1 MTIEFKDLTT
11 GEHAGRGAF
20 DELMRTAESH
30 LEREFK
36 ENRIDSNEYAQVY
49 LGTLNAAMSTSLQY
63 VMGHGIASR
72 QEELLTNQALGV
84 LASTLVTTQQLA
96 NLVKE
101 EALADAE
108 LLIKAQQLLN
118 LQQEN
123 TLAIAQT
130 AKLNADVLILAK
142 QLLVMDKEL
151 IKTQADIEL
160 VNQEKANKLTQNAII
175 VKQGIKMDEEI
186 LLLRQKKHTEEAQI
200 LDTVNGVSV
209 TGVIGKQKSLYAA
222 QEAGFARD
230 AEQKLLKFMT
240 DNWGL
245 RLNSD
250 PLTVLPG
257 GFSNTEIDK
266 VLTKA
271 KAGINVS

>member
-1 MTIEFKDLTT
+1 MAIEFKDLTT

-20 DELMRTAESH
+20 DELMRTTESH

-36 ENRIDSNEYAQVY
+36 ENRINGNEYATVY
-49 LGTLNAAMSTSLQY
+49 LGSLNAALSASLQY
-63 VMGHGIASR
+63 VLGHGIASR
-72 QEELLTNQALGV
+72 QEELLSNQGLKV
-84 LASTLVTTQQLA
+84 IQETLVVTQQLT
-96 NLVKE
+96 NLQKE
-101 EALADAE
+101 EDLADAE
-108 LLIKAQQLLN
+108 LLIKAQQLIN
-118 LQQEN
+118 MQQEN

-130 AKLNADVLILAK
+130 AKVNADKLISDKQLIVMDAQIAKLNADIAL
-142 QLLVMDKEL
+142 
-151 IKTQADIEL
+151 T
-160 VNQEKANKLTQNAII
+160 NQEVLNKISQELLID
-175 VKQGIKMDEEI
+175 KQGVKMDEETA
-186 LLLRQKKHTEEAQI
+186 LLVQKKRTEEAQI
-200 LDTVNGVSV
+200 LDTVNGNPV
-209 TGVIGKQKSLYAA
+209 TGVIGKQKKLFAA

-266 VLTKA
+266 VLAKA
-271 KAGINVS
+271 KTGVGIS

>member
-1 MTIEFKDLTT
+1 MAIEFKDLTT

-49 LGTLNAAMSTSLQY
+49 LGTLNAAMGTSLQY
-63 VMGHGIASR
+63 VLGHGIASR
-72 QEELLTNQALGV
+72 QEELLSSQELK
-84 LASTLVTTQQLA
+84 LRQETLVVTQQLA
-96 NLVKE
+96 NLQKE

-108 LLIKAQQLLN
+108 LLIKAQQLIN
-118 LQQEN
+118 LTQEN
-123 TLAIAQT
+123 TLLIAQT
-130 AKLNADVLILAK
+130 SKLAADELIADK
-142 QLLVMDKEL
+142 QLLVMD
-151 IKTQADIEL
+151 TQIAKLVADTALVTQETINKVSQEL
-160 VNQEKANKLTQNAII
+160 VID
-175 VKQGIKMDEEI
+175 KQSAKMDEEI
-186 LLLRQKKHTEEAQI
+186 LLLRQKKRTEEAQI
-200 LDTVNGVSV
+200 LNTVNGVSV
-209 TGVIGKQKSLYAA
+209 TGVIGQQKSLYAA